1 MELLIVI
8 ATPYLITAQ
17 VVLLEVRL
25 EVLQGLLTPW
35 GITIY

>member
-8 ATPYLITAQ
+8 ATPYLIAIQ
-17 VVLLEVRL
+17 AVLLQVA
-25 EVLQGLLTPW
+25 QGLLAPW